1 MYFSSLTKS
10 YFNEVNSA
18 EPFSSASVPFAV
30 YNEGAVARLGKGLK
44 WLWFSAFDIVLKF

>member
-18 EPFSSASVPFAV
+18 EPSSSASVPFAE
-30 YNEGAVARLGKGLK
+30 YNEWAGTRLGKGLR